1 MLYFREL
8 HHSPPPYS
16 LFDSGVAQLIT
27 KDMGSLSIKEEY
39 HGTDYHQFAN
49 GNHLSIINISLT
61 TISNDNP
68 CLKLSNILY
77 VPNISQNLI
86 FVSQLCQ
93 TNKVSIEI
101 FLWHFEVKDLYT
113 KEMYLRRLNEDNMYR
128 LKLNALVT
136 QTFFFISNTSYID
149 HYTFII

>member
-1 MLYFREL
+1 MSNF
-8 HHSPPPYS
+8 
-16 LFDSGVAQLIT
+16 
-27 KDMGSLSIKEEY
+27 SIKEEY
-39 HGTDYHQFAN
+39 HGIDNLQIAN
-49 GNHLSIINISLT
+49 GNHLPIINISLT
-61 TISNDNP
+61 TISNNNP
-68 CLKLSNILY
+68 CLNLSNILY
-77 VPNISQNLI
+77 VPNITKNLI

-136 QTFFFISNTSYID
+136 QTFFF
-149 HYTFII
+149 HL